1 MLDKIALPYF
11 SAVVNE
17 ILRHGNGSIFEP
29 HLSTSDQ
36 TICGRFIPANTRV
49 IPQFNSVQLMDP
61 AFEEPHEFKPERFLE
76 SDEKT
81 MNRATTSRVVAFGM
95 GRRLCPGEALARMQI
110 FLVLAFLL
118 QRYEFIANGPLIAK
132 PSKPQM
138 FLREPEE
145 YTCNIKV
152 RPAANQ

>member
-1 MLDKIALPYF
+1 MLQNKKATLEFRIERLSSELGINLHHLWTALLP
-11 SAVVNE
+11 
-17 ILRHGNGSIFEP
+17 
-29 HLSTSDQ
+29 T
-36 TICGRFIPANTRV
+36 V
-49 IPQFNSVQLMDP
+49 IQ
-61 AFEEPHEFKPERFLE
+61 
-76 SDEKT
+76 
-81 MNRATTSRVVAFGM
+81 ATTSRVVAFGM